1 MGVVMRRLAIFG
13 ATGTIGDNTLD
24 LVARHPDRFQVE
36 VLTAR
41 QNVEK
46 LATLAEKFS
55 PQILVI
61 GDAAAGAQLRA
72 RLPQFSGEILIGEE
86 GLITAAQHACDVTVM
101 AIVGFAGLAPTLAA
115 CTQGHILAL
124 ANKECLVAAGPL
136 LMQKAQA
143 HGTHILPVDSE
154 HNAIFQLLDG
164 RDPHGLTKMVLTAS
178 GGPFLTTSAA
188 DLRQVTP
195 EMAVAHPN
203 WTMGAKISVD
213 SATLMNK
220 GLELIEA
227 HYLFEIAPEKLDVL
241 VHPQSVVHGLISFA
255 DGSVLAQKA
264 SPDMRTPLAHC
275 MAYPERIDAGVAP
288 LDLAEIGNL
297 SFEDPDRTR
306 FPCLRLA
313 EAAMRQGG
321 LVPSVLNGAN
331 EVAVAAFLERRIGFT
346 DIASLVGDVL
356 ELDVQNTVSSDAV
369 PSLEAIFEAD
379 AQARQKALN
388 WLERAA

>member
-86 GLITAAQHACDVTVM
+86 GLIAAAQHACDVTVM

>member
-24 LVARHPDRFQVE
+24 LVSRHPDRFQVE

-86 GLITAAQHACDVTVM
+86 GLIAAAQHACDVTVM

>member
-1 MGVVMRRLAIFG
+1 
-13 ATGTIGDNTLD
+13 
-24 LVARHPDRFQVE
+24 
-36 VLTAR
+36 
-41 QNVEK
+41 
-46 LATLAEKFS
+46 
-55 PQILVI
+55 
-61 GDAAAGAQLRA
+61 
-72 RLPQFSGEILIGEE
+72 
-86 GLITAAQHACDVTVM
+86 
-101 AIVGFAGLAPTLAA
+101 
-115 CTQGHILAL
+115 
-124 ANKECLVAAGPL
+124 
-136 LMQKAQA
+136 MQKAQA